1 MTLANDALRWTTRDV
16 EALPDNEWI
25 RYEIIDG
32 ELYVTRAPHHRHQYT
47 VGRIFALLD
56 AWSRQT
62 GLGEPSIM
70 PGLIFSDS
78 DNVAPDV
85 AWLSDERLLHLQDE
99 VGHFRGAPELVV
111 EVLSPGKAKQD
122 RDRLAKLKLY
132 SRQGVQEYWLVDP
145 ATRQVELYRRE
156 QAQLAHVATLFP
168 PDELTS
174 PLLPGFRCTVAE
186 VFTSRAGAY
195 NAGS

>member
-1 MTLANDALRWTTRDV
+1 MTLANDTLRWTMRDV
-16 EALPDNEWI
+16 AALPDNEWI

-56 AWSRQT
+56 DWSRQT

-85 AWLSDERLLHLQDE
+85 AWLSDERLRHLQDE

-111 EVLSPGKAKQD
+111 EVLSPDKANQD

-145 ATRQVELYRRE
+145 VTPQVELYRRE

-174 PLLPGFRCTVAE
+174 PLLPGFCCAVAE

>member
-16 EALPDNEWI
+16 EALPDTEWI
-25 RYEIIDG
+25 RYEIIGG
-32 ELYVTRAPHHRHQYT
+32 ELCVTRAPHHGHQYT

-62 GLGEPSIM
+62 GLGEPSIV
-70 PGLIFSDS
+70 PGLIFSD
-78 DNVAPDV
+78 NAAPDV
-85 AWLSDERLLHLQDE
+85 ACLSDARLGHLQDE
-99 VGHFRGAPELVV
+99 VGHFPGAPELVV
-111 EVLSPGKAKQD
+111 EEVLSPDKANPD
-122 RDRLAKLKLY
+122 RDRLAKLKPY
-132 SRQGVQEYWLVDP
+132 SRQGVQEYWIVDP

-168 PDELTS
+168 PDELPS
-174 PLLPGFRCTVAE
+174 PLLPGFGCTVAE
-186 VFTSRAGAY
+186 VSTSRAGAY

>member
-1 MTLANDALRWTTRDV
+1 MNPANQTLRWTMRDV

-85 AWLSDERLLHLQDE
+85 AWLSYGRLRHLQDE

-111 EVLSPGKAKQD
+111 EVLSPGKANED

-132 SRQGVQEYWLVDP
+132 SRQGVQEYWIVDP
-145 ATRQVELYRRE
+145 VLQQVELYRRE
-156 QAQLAHVATLFP
+156 QAQLVRFATLLP
-168 PDELTS
+168 TDELTA
-174 PLLPGFRCTVAE
+174 PVLPGFRCTVAE
-186 VFTSRAGAY
+186 VFTSRAESY
-195 NAGS
+195 NTGS